1 MRKPASLLALVAL
14 LLPLAAPAAS
24 DSRPIVVAQAAD
36 LSGPNADFGRDY
48 TLGAKIYFDHINAGG
63 GVNGRRIVYRSRDSA
78 GIPVQGVAAAQSFV
92 KEGAGIL
99 FGFTGDDIITAVAG
113 DKTVRNAGV
122 PLFAPVA
129 GNTSL
134 GPGDGV
140 FYLRASVAREIQAT
154 VAHLAATGVKT
165 FAIATVDAHGRE
177 AIRALDEESAKY
189 GARVVARSALD
200 PTGDGPLK
208 TAQAIARER
217 PQAVIVVADTL
228 AVAQFF
234 QRYRQLDPGAFLCAP
249 SLVNVRT
256 LTTAIGPQAARG
268 IIVSQVVPDPGAAL
282 EIAREHKKLM
292 ERYADEPASQAT
304 LEGFIAAKALVQG
317 LRRSRQGAAGLA
329 QTVRG
334 EGRVDLGGYTLN
346 FSGGNRASDY
356 VELTVVSQDGRLL
369 R

>member
-1 MRKPASLLALVAL
+1 MTRTSALFALCAAMLSAPAG
-14 LLPLAAPAAS
+14 AAPERS
-24 DSRPIVVAQAAD
+24 PIVVAQAAD

-63 GVNGRRIVYRSRDSA
+63 GISGRRIVYRNRDTGGNPAA
-78 GIPVQGVAAAQSFV
+78 GVTAAQTFV
-92 KEGAGIL
+92 REGAGVL
-99 FGFTGDDIITAVAG
+99 FGFTGDDTITAVAG
-113 DKTVRNAGV
+113 DKAVRTAGV

-129 GNTSL
+129 GNTNL

-154 VAHLAATGVKT
+154 VAHLAAIGIKT
-165 FAIATVDAHGRE
+165 FAIATVDEHGRE
-177 AIRALDEESAKY
+177 ATRALAEESAKY
-189 GARVVARSALD
+189 GARLVARTALD
-200 PTGDGPLK
+200 PAGNGPALA
-208 TAQAIARER
+208 AQAIARER

-256 LTTAIGPQAARG
+256 LTTAIGPKAARG
-268 IIVSQVVPDPGAAL
+268 IIVSQVVPDPANAL
-282 EIAREHKKLM
+282 EISREHKKLM

-304 LEGFIAAKALVQG
+304 LEGFIAAKALVQA
-317 LRRSRQGAAGLA
+317 LRRSRDGAAGLPQA
-329 QTVRG
+329 VRN
-334 EGRVDLGGYTLN
+334 EGRVDLGGYSLN
-346 FSGGNRASDY
+346 FAGNGRASDY
-356 VELTVVSQDGRLL
+356 VELTVVSEDGRLL